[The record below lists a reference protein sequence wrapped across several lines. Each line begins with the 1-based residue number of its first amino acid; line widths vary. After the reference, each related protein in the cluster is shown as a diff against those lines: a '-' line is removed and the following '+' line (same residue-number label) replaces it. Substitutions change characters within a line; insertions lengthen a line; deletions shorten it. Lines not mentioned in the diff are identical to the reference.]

1 MSLDES
7 LAVSDLR
14 SEDVLNELARLLDLW
29 HGQRKI
35 DLLTHASSD
44 DNAGRSE
51 YRDMLRKVSLGDSEF
66 LLNFGR

>member
-44 DNAGRSE
+44 DNAGRFE
-51 YRDMLRKVSLGDSEF
+51 HGGVL
-66 LLNFGR
+66 

>member
-7 LAVSDLR
+7 LSVANLCA
-14 SEDVLNELARLLDLW
+14 EDVLNELAGLLNFW

-35 DLLTHASSD
+35 DLFTLASSD

-51 YRDMLRKVSLGDSEF
+51 HCDMLREIGLGDSEF
-66 LLNFGR
+66 LLNFSS